1 MYCVMKDIY
10 YYQSRSIKYFHISR
24 LYVFICMHG
33 YIIRVEY
40 TQNVTICI
48 IFLVRAQLADFI
60 C

>member
-10 YYQSRSIKYFHISR
+10 YYTSPGQLNISISR
-24 LYVFICMHG
+24 DCMFLFACMG
-33 YIIRVEY
+33 ILRVEY